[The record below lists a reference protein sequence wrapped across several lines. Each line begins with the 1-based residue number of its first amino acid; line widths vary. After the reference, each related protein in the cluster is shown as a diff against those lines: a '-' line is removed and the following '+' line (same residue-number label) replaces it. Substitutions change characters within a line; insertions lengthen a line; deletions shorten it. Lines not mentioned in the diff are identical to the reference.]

1 MLQTMHDVLGTSET
15 RKDAQGHEDH
25 QRAQPCLI
33 RAPAQRCPIHAR
45 ETTANSNF
53 HGNDTTQTHDVRG
66 TKPHTG
72 HESMGGVMKNQ
83 LSLRRLRVQLTRS
96 TNTIRI
102 KNRDLQNKS
111 DQSRQIKHPT
121 ESESLQNLTY
131 VASCRT
137 TNGMT
142 SSDGSGQS
150 TMPRPRQRSGH

>member
-1 MLQTMHDVLGTSET
+1 MYAYMHDVLGTSET

-33 RAPAQRCPIHAR
+33 RALAQRSPIHAR

-53 HGNDTTQTHDVRG
+53 HENNTTTQTHDVRG

-72 HESMGGVMKNQ
+72 HESMGGVMK
-83 LSLRRLRVQLTRS
+83 SSKLRVQLTRS

-102 KNRDLQNKS
+102 KNQDLPNKS
-111 DQSRQIKHPT
+111 DQSRPIKHPT
-121 ESESLQNLTY
+121 ESKSLQNLTY